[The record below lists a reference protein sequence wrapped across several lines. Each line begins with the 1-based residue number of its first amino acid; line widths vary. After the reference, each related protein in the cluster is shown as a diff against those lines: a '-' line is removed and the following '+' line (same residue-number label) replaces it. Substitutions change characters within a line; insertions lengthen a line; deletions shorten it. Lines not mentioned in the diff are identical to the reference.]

1 MSDEAETAARPSFVG
16 IPVSIRRDTW
26 RLFVFVIC
34 SRPCRVPRKVT
45 GGANGTTPSA
55 RGTALGSFRG
65 TNLFRP
71 GKETVGRPD
80 AGLRVC
86 RVRGSAAVGDELC
99 GRRGEG
105 GRIGQKMIKIEVREV
120 HMERPSA

>member
-1 MSDEAETAARPSFVG
+1 MGRLGTREGRTGLARTRLRERS
-16 IPVSIRRDTW
+16 RRFCGFYFGST
-26 RLFVFVIC
+26 IH
-34 SRPCRVPRKVT
+34 KVT

-55 RGTALGSFRG
+55 RGTVLGSFPR
-65 TNLFRP
+65 TNSFRS
-71 GKETVGRPD
+71 GKEHVGRPD

-86 RVRGSAAVGDELC
+86 RVRGSAAVGNELC